1 MKLSRL
7 FPLLALLL
15 AASLHAENTHKEV
28 RIASPWRR
36 KIPLLPC
43 WGTAIALS
51 EPR

>member
-28 RIASPWRR
+28 RIASPWPGAKYHYCHAGVRR
-36 KIPLLPC
+36 
-43 WGTAIALS
+43 
-51 EPR
+51 